1 MKERGC
7 REGREG
13 RSVRLDKRI
22 NVADFLM
29 LILHEGWQWQSVEHA
44 VTHPSTNRAQWR
56 IKYFDQSQCAN
67 YSTDTTLVKNG

>member
-1 MKERGC
+1 
-7 REGREG
+7 
-13 RSVRLDKRI
+13 
-22 NVADFLM
+22 VADFLM